1 MTSAPTNLS
10 GFLPAKPHLALAKG
24 WPAPAVPAAPPS
36 PAARAQRRI
45 PDGGREVLT
54 VSQWTAVGLSLRLSP
69 RELQIVQAVFDDL
82 KEAAIADDLGI
93 SAHTVHTHLERLYR
107 KVGARGRTTM
117 AVRIFAEHLRLIGQ
131 GRADNT

>member
-1 MTSAPTNLS
+1 MTTVRTSITDLYPSPPTLT
-10 GFLPAKPHLALAKG
+10 LAKPWSDEG
-24 WPAPAVPAAPPS
+24 VPARRAP
-36 PAARAQRRI
+36 RTI
-45 PDGGREVLT
+45 PTSGRGVL
-54 VSQWTAVGLSLRLSP
+54 SASEWTAVGLALRLSP

-117 AVRIFAEHLRLIGQ
+117 TVRIFAEHLRILSGAPAQ
-131 GRADNT
+131 V

>member
-10 GFLPAKPHLALAKG
+10 GLLPVKPHLTLANG
-24 WPAPAVPAAPPS
+24 WPKAVAVSHGAATQ
-36 PAARAQRRI
+36 AQRAQRRI

-54 VSQWTAVGLSLRLSP
+54 VSQWTAVGMSLRLSP

-117 AVRIFAEHLRLIGQ
+117 AVRIFAEHLRLMGS
-131 GRADNT
+131 GAGEA

>member
-1 MTSAPTNLS
+1 M
-10 GFLPAKPHLALAKG
+10 KPHLALANG
-24 WPAPAVPAAPPS
+24 WPKEGAGSLAPLANGP
-36 PAARAQRRI
+36 RAQRRI

-117 AVRIFAEHLRLIGQ
+117 AVRILAEHLRLMRNGVTE
-131 GRADNT
+131 A

>member
-10 GFLPAKPHLALAKG
+10 GLLPVKPHLALANG
-24 WPAPAVPAAPPS
+24 WPKEGGGSLGSVGPVQ
-36 PAARAQRRI
+36 RAQRRI
-45 PDGGREVLT
+45 PNGGREVLT
-54 VSQWTAVGLSLRLSP
+54 VSQWTAVGMSLRLSP
-69 RELQIVQAVFDDL
+69 RELQIVQEVFDDL

-117 AVRIFAEHLRLIGQ
+117 AVRIFAEHLRLIGN
-131 GRADNT
+131 GAGEA